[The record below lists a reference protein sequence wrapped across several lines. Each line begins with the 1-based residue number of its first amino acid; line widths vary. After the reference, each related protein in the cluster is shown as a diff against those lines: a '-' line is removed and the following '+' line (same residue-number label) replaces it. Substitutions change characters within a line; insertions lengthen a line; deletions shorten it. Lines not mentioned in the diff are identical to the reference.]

1 MKKIV
6 VFIFL
11 IKKKYSEF
19 IKAKENP
26 DYKPIF
32 DKINESKKLLEATWN
47 RNEKKKV
54 AELLEKAHNKSNNKK
69 YNDENTLEQAIKDA
83 YIYARVYYT
92 VLSEVDSGKGYADVT
107 YFPIN
112 PEKPAMIIE
121 LKYNKTAKS
130 GIKQIKEKNYPARLE
145 HYKKNFF

>member
-47 RNEKKKV
+47 RNEKKK
-54 AELLEKAHNKSNNKK
+54 
-69 YNDENTLEQAIKDA
+69 NDE
-83 YIYARVYYT
+83 
-92 VLSEVDSGKGYADVT
+92 
-107 YFPIN
+107 
-112 PEKPAMIIE
+112 
-121 LKYNKTAKS
+121 
-130 GIKQIKEKNYPARLE
+130 
-145 HYKKNFF
+145 